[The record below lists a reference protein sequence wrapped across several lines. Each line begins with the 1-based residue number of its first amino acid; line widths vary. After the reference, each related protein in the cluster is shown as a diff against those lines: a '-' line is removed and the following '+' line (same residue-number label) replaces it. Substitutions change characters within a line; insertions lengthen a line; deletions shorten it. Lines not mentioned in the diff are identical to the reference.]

1 MAFMMPGLR
10 CDRSQ
15 WRAIVTISDRHRN
28 ISIIVRE
35 TQVCILC
42 RLTVAGRPLPMDKVK
57 QSVFGRRCGR
67 TKAGANAGPV
77 FIKRFG
83 AEGQNDSR
91 QDPRANR
98 QLETGNH

>member
-1 MAFMMPGLR
+1 MASVIPGLG

-15 WRAIVTISDRHRN
+15 RKAIVIISDRHRN

-35 TQVCILC
+35 AHVCILC
-42 RLTVAGRPLPMDKVK
+42 RLTVAERLLPMDKVK
-57 QSVFGRRCGR
+57 QSVFARRCGR
-67 TKAGANAGPV
+67 TKAGANAGAV